1 MPSPAE
7 SAYEGNEAWPCP
19 RNRQGKE
26 SLAMNVAQDYT
37 QSALV
42 PRLRSF
48 GLSKRQWEI
57 VAEDVTQRLESVLS
71 HWNDESF
78 RRTILVLGTEEASF
92 WEPRTASLEIRSLV
106 VVAVRNSLIEDLG
119 ASRPYFKVLQSRK
132 PLVPDDRMPWITT
145 DAVKF
150 FEVADFDSLQIKPA
164 HDVFGDLPRRF
175 PNAWH
180 ALSLLGDLSD
190 SEIACELPMAESEP
204 IDLPAFG
211 TKVEHHAVVASGI
224 DPRLDDQLL
233 KVMSLV
239 KAGEL
244 ELFFSPSFKS
254 ITRNPE
260 KLLSVIDHVLRF
272 GGTVL
277 TQNYLLSST
286 YLARRNPLL
295 RPIHY
300 NSELEAQLANSEGLS
315 ERHKGALA
323 LLISSD

>member
-1 MPSPAE
+1 VQ
-7 SAYEGNEAWPCP
+7 GNAGNG
-19 RNRQGKE
+19 RGARH
-26 SLAMNVAQDYT
+26 S

-42 PRLRSF
+42 PRLRSL

-57 VAEDVTQRLESVLS
+57 VADDVTQRLESVLS

-78 RRTILVLGTEEASF
+78 RRTILVLGTEGASF

-119 ASRPYFKVLQSRK
+119 ASRPYFQALQSRK
-132 PLVPDDRMPWITT
+132 PLVSDDRMPWITT
-145 DAVKF
+145 DAIGY
-150 FEVADFDSLQIKPA
+150 FEVADLDGLQIEPTR
-164 HDVFGDLPRRF
+164 DLFGDLPRRF

-180 ALSLLGDLSD
+180 VLSLLGDSSD
-190 SEIACELPMAESEP
+190 SAIAFELPMEESEP

-211 TKVEHHAVVASGI
+211 TNVERHTVVASGI

-233 KVMSLV
+233 NVITLV
-239 KAGEL
+239 QAGEL

-260 KLLSVIDHVLRF
+260 KLLSVVEYVLRF

-277 TQNYLLSST
+277 TQNYLLSPT